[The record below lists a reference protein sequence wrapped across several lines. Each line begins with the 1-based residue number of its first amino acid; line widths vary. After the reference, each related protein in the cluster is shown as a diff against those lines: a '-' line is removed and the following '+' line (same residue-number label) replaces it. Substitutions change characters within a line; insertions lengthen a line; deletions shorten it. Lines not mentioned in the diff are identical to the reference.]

1 MSVRTAR
8 PVLASGYKSRS
19 WNDRATVRI
28 APSVLALGDRFGL
41 ARVLLSVLPVWVAFV
56 AVMSPFANL
65 GPATLACAQEATD
78 SGAADPKPKD
88 GSDASWEKLIYLPYK
103 QISTVFEKQKATV
116 FMPYAE
122 YLKLW
127 LKTDEQPR
135 KPPVAA
141 VISAANYRGRID
153 QDVARI
159 EAEYTVRVLGKAWS
173 ELPLRFGDAAV
184 GEVTSGGQDQK
195 DKVLLRATGDGTYA
209 LFFPTP
215 GEHTLKIQL
224 AARVRTSPDGKSFD
238 LEVPAVGVTKF
249 ELSIPEADQT
259 VEVAPL
265 LVRQPVEAA
274 KGKETKIAGNL
285 GAAGRIS
292 VLWHP
297 KASLKPEMDLLAS
310 VTNHTQVSVA
320 DGLIHADTF
329 LRYDVLRG
337 ELTQLRVAVPKGDR
351 ILGVSSN
358 DANVKGW
365 KSADEANQQT
375 ITIELL
381 SGAKKGLTL
390 EVHTERAAPAEAF
403 DVVGLNENAPAA
415 GIHALDVVRESGQL
429 VVTKGAD
436 LLLNIEKLTGLTRI
450 EEAEVAE
457 AIRRPG
463 SLAYK
468 FYSPKVELKLTAK
481 AVEPRVLVNHV
492 VRLQFLDD
500 ELRSLTQLS
509 YTVERAGVFELLL
522 TVPDGLQIDSVAG
535 PFVKDHAVEEKD
547 GAIVLRVVL
556 DMKRDGA
563 IQFNVIGHLELDAM
577 EKEQTLTLPLLDP
590 LYVER
595 ETGQVAIFAAPAIE
609 VLTDEKSIK
618 GVQPERNADPNP
630 PFVAGATLASAWSF
644 TRRPVEIPVKTTRR
658 PTRLTASV
666 ATSLHAKPE
675 TAEVRTAVTYHVQ
688 FAGLDTFQIAVPEAL
703 ADAVQIRTAQGA
715 TVPAI
720 KEKKKAEKAVDG
732 WVTWTI
738 ILQREALGDVPF
750 EITYDLKPAEGPV
763 ASGEGQEKKTN
774 ATLSWQQEIKPVRAA
789 GLPGDGES
797 KAGKV
802 DLSDVYGEVTV
813 LKDKALTVSAAA
825 AGDELEA
832 IDPRELSL
840 LSQEG
845 SLAYRYYSQPVSL
858 KVTAAKH
865 EIQEVV
871 ETVVSRGLVEVVVDE
886 DDKASYRC
894 RFKLKTSERQRLRI
908 DLPKGAE
915 ILGVLVD
922 NKSVSPEKA
931 GKGSDDAFDSYFVSV
946 ARGGKSD
953 EAFSITLQFLW
964 PVNPKPFEGWKGS
977 LRVSLPRIGGP
988 KGSAVA
994 VQQLRTVV
1002 WVPEKFSLVGSPD
1015 SFIREQ
1021 RLTLERALNGHVAS
1035 AVSQAELD
1043 QWIGASSV
1051 GVAEFATQ
1059 GQAYSYHNL
1068 GGAEHLEVTWWKVS
1082 FAAIVATL
1090 ALVVLGAVLIPTTW
1104 HNRLLWVL
1112 AGALAA
1118 VCFGL
1123 SDADTVLHG
1132 VAAARWGFVL
1142 MFAVWIVHSLFG
1154 AAKRANGNG
1163 FDWSRP
1169 FPATVS
1175 PPPEAGS

>member
-1 MSVRTAR
+1 MVRT
-8 PVLASGYKSRS
+8 
-19 WNDRATVRI
+19 
-28 APSVLALGDRFGL
+28 SVLACLGWIAL
-41 ARVLLSVLPVWVAFV
+41 ALFSLSNVERTPVAQ
-56 AVMSPFANL
+56 
-65 GPATLACAQEATD
+65 AQET
-78 SGAADPKPKD
+78 KPKE
-88 GSDASWEKLIYLPYK
+88 APEVTWEQLIYVPYK
-103 QISTVFEKQKATV
+103 QLSTVFEKQKATV
-116 FMPYAE
+116 FMTYAE

-127 LKTDEQPR
+127 NQSSERPGQ
-135 KPPVAA
+135 PPVAA
-141 VISAANYRGRID
+141 VISSASYRGKID

-159 EAEYTVRVLGKAWS
+159 DAEYSVRVLGKAWS
-173 ELPLRFGDAAV
+173 ELPLKFGDAAV
-184 GEVTSGGQDQK
+184 GDVTADGGADAK
-195 DKVLLRATGDGTYA
+195 DKVLLRATGDGTYS
-209 LFFPTP
+209 LLFPTA
-215 GEHTLKIQL
+215 GEHKVKIQL
-224 AARVRTSPDGKSFD
+224 AARVRSSPDGKSFD

-249 ELSIPEADQT
+249 ELSIPEADQA
-259 VEVAPL
+259 VEVSPL
-265 LVRQPVEAA
+265 LVRQPVDAA

-297 KASLKPEMDLLAS
+297 KASIKPEMDLLAS

-320 DGLIHADTF
+320 DGLIHADAF

-365 KSADEANQQT
+365 KSADEANRQV

-381 SGAKKGLTL
+381 SGAKKALTL

-436 LLLNIEKLTGLTRI
+436 LLLNVEKLAGLTRI

-492 VRLQFLDD
+492 AKVQILDD

-509 YTVERAGVFELLL
+509 YTVERAGLFELHLR
-522 TVPDGLQIDSVAG
+522 VPAGLMIDNVAG
-535 PFVKDHAVEEKD
+535 PFVKEHTVETKD
-547 GAIVLRVVL
+547 GDSVLRVVL
-556 DMKRDGA
+556 DMKREGG
-563 IQFNVIGHLELDAM
+563 IQFNVLSHSPLEAAASQ
-577 EKEQTLTLPLLDP
+577 ELTMPLLEP
-590 LYVER
+590 LHVER
-595 ETGQVAIFAAPAIE
+595 ETGQVAIFASPAIE
-609 VLTDEKSIK
+609 VVTDESFLS

-630 PFVAGATLASAWSF
+630 LVAGGTLASAWSF
-644 TRRPVEIPVKTTRR
+644 TRRPVEIAVKTTRR

-666 ATSLHAKPE
+666 ATSLNAKPE
-675 TAEVRTAVTYHVQ
+675 TADVRTTVTYHVQ

-703 ADAVQIRTAQGA
+703 ADVVQIRTAQGA

-720 KEKKKAEKAVDG
+720 KEKKKADKAVDG

-738 ILQREALGDVPF
+738 ILQRETMGDVPF
-750 EITYDLKPAEGPV
+750 EVTYDLKPAEAAG
-763 ASGEGQEKKTN
+763 ADKKT
-774 ATLSWQQEIKPVRAA
+774 TLSWHQELKPVRAA

-802 DLSDVYGEVTV
+802 ELSDVYGEITV
-813 LKDKALTVSAAA
+813 QKDKALTVSAEV

-832 IDPRELSL
+832 IDPRELAL
-840 LSQEG
+840 LSQDG

-908 DLPKGAE
+908 DLPKGSE

-946 ARGGKSD
+946 ARVGKSD
-953 EAFSITLQFLW
+953 EAFSVTLQFLW
-964 PVNPKPFEGWKGS
+964 PINPKPFTHNFGK

-1002 WVPEKFSLVGSPD
+1002 WVPEKFSLVGTPD
-1015 SFIREQ
+1015 QFVREQ
-1021 RLTLERALNGHVAS
+1021 RLTLERAFNGHVAS
-1035 AVSQAELD
+1035 AVNQGELD
-1043 QWIGASSV
+1043 QWIGTSSV
-1051 GVAEFATQ
+1051 GVADFATQ
-1059 GQAYSYHNL
+1059 GQAYSFHNL

-1112 AGALAA
+1112 AGTLAA
-1118 VCFGL
+1118 VCLGL
-1123 SDADTVLHG
+1123 NDADTVLHG
-1132 VAAARWGFVL
+1132 VAAARWGLLL

-1154 AAKRANGNG
+1154 AVKRSSGNT
-1163 FDWSRP
+1163 FDPSKP

-1175 PPPEAGS
+1175 PPPEPSS

>member
-1 MSVRTAR
+1 MTFRKAR
-8 PVLASGYKSRS
+8 SFP
-19 WNDRATVRI
+19 
-28 APSVLALGDRFGL
+28 ALGFPAAWLRGL
-41 ARVLLSVLPVWVAFV
+41 LAVSLSWLAF
-56 AVMSPFANL
+56 APFSLSDSPSPMRAN
-65 GPATLACAQEATD
+65 AQEA
-78 SGAADPKPKD
+78 KPKE
-88 GSDASWEKLIYLPYK
+88 APEVTWEQLIYVPYK
-103 QISTVFEKQKATV
+103 QLSTVFEKQKATV
-116 FMPYAE
+116 FMSYAE

-127 LKTDEQPR
+127 NKSGEQPGQ
-135 KPPVAA
+135 PPVAA
-141 VISAANYRGRID
+141 VISAASYRAKID

-159 EAEYTVRVLGKAWS
+159 EAEYSVRVLGKAWS
-173 ELPLRFGDAAV
+173 ELPLKFGDAAI
-184 GEVTSGGQDQK
+184 GDVTSEGGADVK
-195 DKVLLRATGDGTYA
+195 EKVLLRATGDGVYS
-209 LFFPTP
+209 LLFPTP
-215 GEHTLKIQL
+215 GEHKVKIQL
-224 AARVRTSPDGKSFD
+224 AARVRSSPDGKSFD

-249 ELSIPEADQT
+249 ELLIPEADQA
-259 VEVAPL
+259 VEVTPL

-285 GAAGRIS
+285 GAASRIG

-297 KASLKPEMDLLAS
+297 KASIKPEMDLLAS

-320 DGLIHADTF
+320 DGLIHTDAF

-365 KSADEANQQT
+365 KAADEATRQVV
-375 ITIELL
+375 TIELL
-381 SGAKKGLTL
+381 SGAKKALTL
-390 EVHTERAAPAEAF
+390 EVHTERPAPTEAF
-403 DVVGLNENAPAA
+403 DVVGLSDNAPAA

-429 VVTKGAD
+429 VVAKGAD
-436 LLLNIEKLTGLTRI
+436 LLLNVEKLTGLTRI

-492 VRLQFLDD
+492 AKLQFLDD
-500 ELRSLTQLS
+500 ELRSLTQVS
-509 YTVERAGVFELLL
+509 YTIERAGLFELQLR
-522 TVPDGLQIDSVAG
+522 VPEKMVIDRVVGPPQIKEY
-535 PFVKDHAVEEKD
+535 PVETKD
-547 GAIVLRVVL
+547 GQTVLRVVL
-556 DMKRDGA
+556 DMKREGA
-563 IQFNVIGHLELDAM
+563 IAFNVIGHVPLDAAQ
-577 EKEQTLTLPLLDP
+577 KEQNLTLPLLEP
-590 LYVER
+590 LNVER
-595 ETGQVAIFAAPAIE
+595 ETGQVTIFAAPAIE
-609 VLTDEKSIK
+609 VLTDEKAIK

-630 PFVAGATLASAWSF
+630 PFVAGGTLASAWSF
-644 TRRPVEIPVKTTRR
+644 TRRPIEIPVKTTRR

-666 ATSLHAKPE
+666 ATLLNAKPE
-675 TAEVRTAVTYHVQ
+675 TADVRTTVTYHVQ

-738 ILQREALGDVPF
+738 ILQREAIGDVPF
-750 EITYDLKPAEGPV
+750 EITYDLKPAEG
-763 ASGEGQEKKTN
+763 ADKKAGSTF
-774 ATLSWQQEIKPVRAA
+774 SWQQELNPVRAA

-813 LKDKALTVSAAA
+813 QKDKALTVSADAT
-825 AGDELEA
+825 GDDLEA

-840 LSQEG
+840 LSQDG
-845 SLAYRYYSQPVSL
+845 SLAYRYYTQKVSL

-871 ETVVSRGLVEVVVDE
+871 ETVVSRGLVEVVVDQ

-894 RFKLKTSERQRLRI
+894 RFKVKTSERQRLRI

-931 GKGSDDAFDSYFVSV
+931 GTGSNDVFDSYFVSV
-946 ARGGKSD
+946 ARSGKSD
-953 EAFSITLQFLW
+953 EAFSVTLQFLW
-964 PVNPKPFEGWKGS
+964 PINPPPFGGKFGN
-977 LRVSLPRIGGP
+977 LQVSLPRIGGP

-994 VQQLRTVV
+994 VQQLRSVV
-1002 WVPEKFSLVGSPD
+1002 WVPEKFSLVGTPD
-1015 SFIREQ
+1015 LFIREQ
-1021 RLTLERALNGHVAS
+1021 HLTLERAINGQVAS
-1035 AVSQAELD
+1035 AVNQSELD
-1043 QWIGASSV
+1043 QWIGTSSV
-1051 GVAEFATQ
+1051 GVADFATQ
-1059 GQAYSYHNL
+1059 GQAYSFHNL

-1082 FAAIVATL
+1082 FAAIVATFSL
-1090 ALVVLGAVLIPTTW
+1090 FWLGVVLIPTTW
-1104 HNRLLWVL
+1104 RNRLGWVL
-1112 AGALAA
+1112 AGVLIA
-1118 VCFGL
+1118 VCAGL
-1123 SDADTVLHG
+1123 NDADTVLHG
-1132 VAAARWGFVL
+1132 VAVARWGIVL
-1142 MFAVWIVHSLFG
+1142 MFALWIVQSLFG
-1154 AAKRANGNG
+1154 AARRSNGNRL
-1163 FDWSRP
+1163 DWSQP

-1175 PPPEAGS
+1175 PPPEPGS

>member
-1 MSVRTAR
+1 M
-8 PVLASGYKSRS
+8 
-19 WNDRATVRI
+19 
-28 APSVLALGDRFGL
+28 
-41 ARVLLSVLPVWVAFV
+41 
-56 AVMSPFANL
+56 
-65 GPATLACAQEATD
+65 
-78 SGAADPKPKD
+78 
-88 GSDASWEKLIYLPYK
+88 
-103 QISTVFEKQKATV
+103 
-116 FMPYAE
+116 
-122 YLKLW
+122 
-127 LKTDEQPR
+127 
-135 KPPVAA
+135 
-141 VISAANYRGRID
+141 
-153 QDVARI
+153 
-159 EAEYTVRVLGKAWS
+159 
-173 ELPLRFGDAAV
+173 
-184 GEVTSGGQDQK
+184 
-195 DKVLLRATGDGTYA
+195 LRATGDGVYSL
-209 LFFPTP
+209 LFPNP
-215 GEHTLKIQL
+215 GEHKVKIQL
-224 AARVRTSPDGKSFD
+224 AARVRTSPDGKSFE

-249 ELSIPEADQT
+249 ELLIPEADQA
-259 VEVAPL
+259 VEVTPL

-285 GAAGRIS
+285 GAASRLG

-297 KASLKPEMDLLAS
+297 KASIKPEMDLLAS

-320 DGLIHADTF
+320 DGLIHTDAF

-365 KSADEANQQT
+365 KAADEANRQVV
-375 ITIELL
+375 TIELL
-381 SGAKKGLTL
+381 SGAKKALTL
-390 EVHTERAAPAEAF
+390 EVHTERPVAAEAF
-403 DVVGLNENAPAA
+403 DVVGLNDNAPAA

-429 VVTKGAD
+429 VVAKGAD
-436 LLLNIEKLTGLTRI
+436 LLLNVEKLTGLTRI

-492 VRLQFLDD
+492 AKLQFLDD
-500 ELRSLTQLS
+500 ELRSLTQVS
-509 YTVERAGVFELLL
+509 YTIERAGLFELQLR
-522 TVPDGLQIDSVAG
+522 VPDKMVIDRVVGPPQIKEY
-535 PFVKDHAVEEKD
+535 PVETKD
-547 GAIVLRVVL
+547 GLKVLRVVL
-556 DMKRDGA
+556 DMKREGA
-563 IQFNVIGHLELDAM
+563 IQFNVIGHVPLDAAA
-577 EKEQTLTLPLLDP
+577 KEQNLTLPLLEP
-590 LYVER
+590 LNVER
-595 ETGQVAIFAAPAIE
+595 ETGQVTIFAAPAIE
-609 VLTDEKSIK
+609 VLTDEKAIK

-630 PFVAGATLASAWSF
+630 PFVAGGTLASAWSF

-666 ATSLHAKPE
+666 ATLLNAKPE
-675 TAEVRTAVTYHVQ
+675 TADVRTTVTYHVQ

-703 ADAVQIRTAQGA
+703 ADVVQIRTAQGA

-720 KEKKKAEKAVDG
+720 KEKKKAEKAVEG
-732 WVTWTI
+732 WTTWTI
-738 ILQREALGDVPF
+738 SLQREAVGDVPF
-750 EITYDLKPAEGPV
+750 EVTYDLKPAEGQDKP
-763 ASGEGQEKKTN
+763 AA
-774 ATLSWQQEIKPVRAA
+774 ATLTWQQDLNPVRAV

-802 DLSDVYGEVTV
+802 ELSDVYGEITV
-813 LKDKALTVSAAA
+813 QKDKALTVSAAA
-825 AGDELEA
+825 TGDDLEA

-840 LSQEG
+840 LSQDG
-845 SLAYRYYSQPVSL
+845 ALAYRYYTQSVSL
-858 KVTAAKH
+858 KLTAAKH

-871 ETVVSRGLVEVVVDE
+871 ETVVSRGLVEVVVDQ

-946 ARGGKSD
+946 ARAGKSD
-953 EAFSITLQFLW
+953 EVFSMTLQFLW
-964 PVNPKPFEGWKGS
+964 PVNPKPFQGKFGN
-977 LRVSLPRIGGP
+977 LRVSLPRLGGP

-994 VQQLRTVV
+994 VQQLRAAV
-1002 WVPEKFSLVGSPD
+1002 WVPEKFSLVGTPD
-1015 SFIREQ
+1015 SFIRDQ
-1021 RLTLERALNGHVAS
+1021 HLTLERAFGGHVAS
-1035 AVSQAELD
+1035 AVNQAELEK
-1043 QWIGASSV
+1043 WIGTSSV
-1051 GVAEFATQ
+1051 GVADFATQ
-1059 GQAYSYHNL
+1059 GQAYSFHNL

-1090 ALVVLGAVLIPTTW
+1090 TLVVLGAVLLPTTW
-1104 HNRLLWVL
+1104 HNRMLWVL
-1112 AGALAA
+1112 AGAVAV

-1123 SDADTVLHG
+1123 NDADTVLHG
-1132 VAAARWGFVL
+1132 LAAARWGIVL

-1154 AAKRANGNG
+1154 AVKRSSNGSG
-1163 FDWSRP
+1163 FDPSKP

-1175 PPPEAGS
+1175 PPPESGA

>member
-1 MSVRTAR
+1 MTLRKVTSNPAPVRRGATAR
-8 PVLASGYKSRS
+8 TFFCLILGWSAVSSFLLGFSSGDSGSRTFAQES
-19 WNDRATVRI
+19 ATT
-28 APSVLALGDRFGL
+28 APSDAK
-41 ARVLLSVLPVWVAFV
+41 
-56 AVMSPFANL
+56 AN
-65 GPATLACAQEATD
+65 
-78 SGAADPKPKD
+78 D
-88 GSDASWEKLIYLPYK
+88 GKQVTWEQLIYVPYK
-103 QISTVFEKQKATV
+103 QLSTVFEKQKATV

-127 LKTDEQPR
+127 MKSGEQPGQ
-135 KPPVAA
+135 PPIAA
-141 VISAANYRGRID
+141 VISAASYRAKID

-173 ELPLRFGDAAV
+173 ELSLKFGEAAV
-184 GEVTSGGQDQK
+184 GDVTSDGGDNK
-195 DKVLLRATGDGTYA
+195 PNEKILLRATGDGTYS
-209 LFFPTP
+209 LLFPTT
-215 GEHTLKIQL
+215 GEHKVKIQL
-224 AARVRTSPDGKSFD
+224 AARIRSSPDGRSFD

-249 ELSIPEADQT
+249 ELLIPEADQA
-259 VEVAPL
+259 VEVTPL

-285 GAAGRIS
+285 GAASRIG

-297 KASLKPEMDLLAS
+297 KASIKPEMDLLAS

-320 DGLIHADTF
+320 DGLIHTDAF

-365 KSADEANQQT
+365 KAADEATRQV

-381 SGAKKGLTL
+381 SGAKKALTL

-403 DVVGLNENAPAA
+403 DVVGLNDNAPAA

-450 EEAEVAE
+450 EETEVVE
-457 AIRRPG
+457 SIRRPA

-492 VRLQFLDD
+492 AKFQFLDD
-500 ELRSLTQLS
+500 ELRSNTQLH
-509 YTVERAGVFELLL
+509 YTIERAGLFELQIR
-522 TVPDGLQIDSVAG
+522 VPDRFVVDQVVGPPQIKEH
-535 PFVKDHAVEEKD
+535 PVETKD
-547 GAIVLRVVL
+547 GSTVLRIVL

-563 IQFNVIGHLELDAM
+563 IQFNVIGHLVLDASA
-577 EKEQTLTLPLLDP
+577 KEQNLTLPLLEP
-590 LYVER
+590 LNVER
-595 ETGQVAIFAAPAIE
+595 ETGQATIFAAPAIE
-609 VLTDEKSIK
+609 VLTDEKGIK

-630 PFVAGATLASAWSF
+630 PFVAGGTLASAWSF

-666 ATSLHAKPE
+666 ATSLNAKPE
-675 TAEVRTAVTYHVQ
+675 TADVRTTVTYHVQ

-738 ILQREALGDVPF
+738 ILQREAMGDVPF
-750 EITYDLKPAEGPV
+750 EITYDLKPAEGD
-763 ASGEGQEKKTN
+763 EKKNN
-774 ATLSWQQEIKPVRAA
+774 ATLSWQQELKPVRAA

-802 DLSDVYGEVTV
+802 ELSDVYGEITVT
-813 LKDKALTVSAAA
+813 KDKALTVTADVV
-825 AGDELEA
+825 GDELEA

-840 LSQEG
+840 LPQDG

-858 KVTAAKH
+858 TASAAKH

-871 ETVVSRGLVEVVVDE
+871 ETLVSRGLVEVVVDQ

-908 DLPKGAE
+908 DMPKGSE

-946 ARGGKSD
+946 ARSGKSD
-953 EAFSITLQFLW
+953 EAFSVTLQFLW
-964 PVNPKPFEGWKGS
+964 PVNPKPFDGWNGK

-994 VQQLRTVV
+994 VQQLRAVV
-1002 WVPEKFSLVGSPD
+1002 WVPEKFSLVGTPD
-1015 SFIREQ
+1015 SFVREQ
-1021 RLTLERALNGHVAS
+1021 HLTLEQALDGRVTSTVN
-1035 AVSQAELD
+1035 QAELE
-1043 QWIGASSV
+1043 QWIGTSSV
-1051 GVAEFATQ
+1051 GVADFATQ
-1059 GQAYSYHNL
+1059 GQGYSFHNL

-1082 FAAIVATL
+1082 FASIVATF
-1090 ALVVLGAVLIPTTW
+1090 ALFLLGVVLIPTTW
-1104 HNRLLWVL
+1104 RNRLGWVL
-1112 AGALAA
+1112 AGVLIA
-1118 VCFGL
+1118 VCAGL
-1123 SDADTVLHG
+1123 NDADTVLHG
-1132 VAAARWGFVL
+1132 VAAARWGLVL
-1142 MFAVWIVHSLFG
+1142 MFALWIVQSLFG
-1154 AAKRANGNG
+1154 AVKRSSNGNS
-1163 FDWSRP
+1163 FDWSKP

-1175 PPPEAGS
+1175 PPPE

>member
-1 MSVRTAR
+1 MSVRNSRFSSAFNLRGTTAR
-8 PVLASGYKSRS
+8 AILFLLLGWSAVISFLLGL
-19 WNDRATVRI
+19 
-28 APSVLALGDRFGL
+28 PSVP
-41 ARVLLSVLPVWVAFV
+41 PVSQVF
-56 AVMSPFANL
+56 
-65 GPATLACAQEATD
+65 AQEAAEPAK
-78 SGAADPKPKD
+78 SKD
-88 GSDASWEKLIYLPYK
+88 GQQVTWEQLIYVPYK
-103 QISTVFEKQKATV
+103 QLSTVFEKQKATV
-116 FMPYAE
+116 FMSYAE

-127 LKTDEQPR
+127 NKSADQPGQ
-135 KPPVAA
+135 PPVAA
-141 VISAANYRGRID
+141 VISAASYRAKID

-159 EAEYTVRVLGKAWS
+159 EAEYSIRVLGKAWS
-173 ELPLRFGDAAV
+173 ELPLKFGEAAV
-184 GEVTSGGQDQK
+184 GDVTSEGGADAK
-195 DKVLLRATGDGTYA
+195 EKVLLRVTGDGVYS
-209 LFFPTP
+209 LLFPTP
-215 GEHTLKIQL
+215 GEHKVKIQL
-224 AARVRTSPDGKSFD
+224 AARVRSSPDGKSFE

-249 ELSIPEADQT
+249 ELLIPEADQA
-259 VEVAPL
+259 VEVTPL
-265 LVRQPVEAA
+265 LVRQPVEV
-274 KGKETKIAGNL
+274 KGKETKVVGNL
-285 GAAGRIS
+285 GAASRIG

-297 KASLKPEMDLLAS
+297 KASIKPEMDLLAS

-320 DGLIHADTF
+320 DGLIHSDAF

-358 DANVKGW
+358 DASVKGW
-365 KSADEANQQT
+365 KAADEANRQVV
-375 ITIELL
+375 TIELL
-381 SGAKKGLTL
+381 SGAKKTLTL
-390 EVHTERAAPAEAF
+390 EVHTERPASAEAF
-403 DVVGLNENAPAA
+403 DVVGLNDNAPAA

-429 VVTKGAD
+429 VVAKEAD
-436 LLLNIEKLTGLTRI
+436 LLLNVEKLTGLTRI
-450 EEAEVAE
+450 EEAEVAA

-481 AVEPRVLVNHV
+481 SVEPRVLVNHV
-492 VRLQFLDD
+492 AKLQFLDD
-500 ELRSLTQLS
+500 ELRSLTTVS
-509 YTVERAGVFELLL
+509 YTIERAGLFELQLR
-522 TVPDGLQIDSVAG
+522 VPDKMVIDRVVGPPQIKEY
-535 PFVKDHAVEEKD
+535 PVETKD
-547 GAIVLRVVL
+547 GQTVLRVVL

-563 IQFNVIGHLELDAM
+563 IAFNVIGHVTLDAAQ
-577 EKEQTLTLPLLDP
+577 KEQNLTLPLLEP
-590 LYVER
+590 LNVER
-595 ETGQVAIFAAPAIE
+595 EIGQVTIFAAPAIE
-609 VLTDEKSIK
+609 VLTDEKAIK

-630 PFVAGATLASAWSF
+630 PFVAGGTLASAWSF

-666 ATSLHAKPE
+666 ATLLNAKPE
-675 TAEVRTAVTYHVQ
+675 TADVRTTVTYHVQ

-703 ADAVQIRTAQGA
+703 ADAVQIRTTQGA

-738 ILQREALGDVPF
+738 LLQREAIGDVPF
-750 EITYDLKPAEGPV
+750 EITYDLKPAEGTD
-763 ASGEGQEKKTN
+763 KK
-774 ATLSWQQEIKPVRAA
+774 AGSTLSWQQEVKPVRAA

-802 DLSDVYGEVTV
+802 ELSYVYGEVTV
-813 LKDKALTVSAAA
+813 QKDKALTVSADAT
-825 AGDELEA
+825 GDDLEA

-840 LSQEG
+840 LSQDG
-845 SLAYRYYSQPVSL
+845 SLAYRYYTQPVSL
-858 KVTAAKH
+858 KVSAAKH

-871 ETVVSRGLVEVVVDE
+871 ETVVSRGLVEVVVDQ

-953 EAFSITLQFLW
+953 EPFSVTLQFLW
-964 PVNPKPFEGWKGS
+964 PINPRPFDGWNGK

-1002 WVPEKFSLVGSPD
+1002 WVPEKFSLVGTPD
-1015 SFIREQ
+1015 SFVREQ
-1021 RLTLERALNGHVAS
+1021 HLTLERALKGQVTS
-1035 AVSQAELD
+1035 TVDQAAFD
-1043 QWIGASSV
+1043 QWIGTSSV
-1051 GVAEFATQ
+1051 GVADFATQ
-1059 GQAYSYHNL
+1059 GQAYSFHNL

-1082 FAAIVATL
+1082 FAAIVATFSL
-1090 ALVVLGAVLIPTTW
+1090 FVLGVVLIPTTW
-1104 HNRLLWVL
+1104 RNRLAWVL
-1112 AGALAA
+1112 AGVLIA
-1118 VCFGL
+1118 VCAGL
-1123 SDADTVLHG
+1123 NDADTVLHG
-1132 VAAARWGFVL
+1132 VAAARWGIVL
-1142 MFAVWIVHSLFG
+1142 MFVLWIVQSLFG
-1154 AAKRANGNG
+1154 AARRSNGNR
-1163 FDWSRP
+1163 FDWSQP

-1175 PPPEAGS
+1175 PPPESGA

>member
-1 MSVRTAR
+1 MSVRNLR
-8 PVLASGYKSRS
+8 LFSASILRGTTTRTILCLLLGWSAVTS
-19 WNDRATVRI
+19 FLPGL
-28 APSVLALGDRFGL
+28 PSV
-41 ARVLLSVLPVWVAFV
+41 
-56 AVMSPFANL
+56 
-65 GPATLACAQEATD
+65 PATSQVFAQEA
-78 SGAADPKPKD
+78 AEPAKPKD
-88 GSDASWEKLIYLPYK
+88 EPQVTWEQLIYVPYK
-103 QISTVFEKQKATV
+103 QLSTVFEKQKATV
-116 FMPYAE
+116 FMSYAE

-127 LKTDEQPR
+127 NKTGEQPGQ
-135 KPPVAA
+135 PPVAA
-141 VISAANYRGRID
+141 VISAASYRGKID

-159 EAEYTVRVLGKAWS
+159 EAEYSIRVLGKAWS
-173 ELPLRFGDAAV
+173 ELPLKFGDAAV
-184 GEVTSGGQDQK
+184 GDVTSEGGADAK
-195 DKVLLRATGDGTYA
+195 EKVLLRATGDGVYS
-209 LFFPTP
+209 LLFPTP
-215 GEHTLKIQL
+215 GEHKVKIQL
-224 AARVRTSPDGKSFD
+224 AARVRSSPDGKSFD

-249 ELSIPEADQT
+249 ELLIPEADQA
-259 VEVAPL
+259 VEVTPL
-265 LVRQPVEAA
+265 LVRQPVEA
-274 KGKETKIAGNL
+274 KGKETKIVGNL
-285 GAAGRIS
+285 GAASRIG

-297 KASLKPEMDLLAS
+297 KASIKPEMDLLAS

-320 DGLIHADTF
+320 DGLIHTDAF

-365 KSADEANQQT
+365 KAADEANRQVV
-375 ITIELL
+375 TIELL
-381 SGAKKGLTL
+381 SGAKKALTL

-403 DVVGLNENAPAA
+403 DVVGLNDNVPAA

-481 AVEPRVLVNHV
+481 SVEPRVLVNHLAK
-492 VRLQFLDD
+492 LQFLDD
-500 ELRSLTQLS
+500 ELRSLTTVS
-509 YTVERAGVFELLL
+509 YTIERAGLFELQLR
-522 TVPDGLQIDSVAG
+522 VPDEMVIDRVVGPPQIKEY
-535 PFVKDHAVEEKD
+535 PVETKD
-547 GAIVLRVVL
+547 GQKVLRVVL

-563 IQFNVIGHLELDAM
+563 IAFNVIGHVPLDAAQ
-577 EKEQTLTLPLLDP
+577 KEQNLTLPLLEP
-590 LYVER
+590 LNVER
-595 ETGQVAIFAAPAIE
+595 ETGQVTIFAAPAIE
-609 VLTDEKSIK
+609 VLTDEKAIK

-630 PFVAGATLASAWSF
+630 PFVAGGTLASAWSF

-666 ATSLHAKPE
+666 ATLLNAKPE
-675 TAEVRTAVTYHVQ
+675 TADVRTTVTYHVQ
-688 FAGLDTFQIAVPEAL
+688 FAGLDTFQIAVPETL

-720 KEKKKAEKAVDG
+720 KEKKKAEKAVEG

-738 ILQREALGDVPF
+738 ILQREAVGDVPF
-750 EITYDLKPAEGPV
+750 EITYDLKPAEG
-763 ASGEGQEKKTN
+763 ADKK
-774 ATLSWQQEIKPVRAA
+774 AGSTLSWQQELKPVKAM
-789 GLPGDGES
+789 GLPGEGES

-802 DLSDVYGEVTV
+802 ELSDVYGEITV
-813 LKDKALTVSAAA
+813 QKDKALTVAADA
-825 AGDELEA
+825 TGDVLEA

-840 LSQEG
+840 LSQDG

-871 ETVVSRGLVEVVVDE
+871 ETVVSRGLVEVVVDQ

-915 ILGVLVD
+915 ILGVLID

-953 EAFSITLQFLW
+953 EPFSVTLQFLW
-964 PVNPKPFEGWKGS
+964 PINPRPFDGWNGK
-977 LRVSLPRIGGP
+977 LRVSLPRIGGA

-1002 WVPEKFSLVGSPD
+1002 WVPEKFSLVGTPN

-1021 RLTLERALNGHVAS
+1021 HLTLERAMNGHVAS
-1035 AVSQAELD
+1035 TVNQSELD

-1051 GVAEFATQ
+1051 GVADFATQ
-1059 GQAYSYHNL
+1059 GQAYSFHNL
-1068 GGAEHLEVTWWKVS
+1068 GGAEHLEVTWWKVN
-1082 FAAIVATL
+1082 FAAIVATFSL
-1090 ALVVLGAVLIPTTW
+1090 FVLGVVLIPTTW
-1104 HNRLLWVL
+1104 RNRLGWVL
-1112 AGALAA
+1112 AGVLIA
-1118 VCFGL
+1118 VCAGL
-1123 SDADTVLHG
+1123 NDADTVLHG
-1132 VAAARWGFVL
+1132 VAAARWGIVL
-1142 MFAVWIVHSLFG
+1142 MFALWIVQSLFG
-1154 AAKRANGNG
+1154 AARRSNSNG

-1175 PPPEAGS
+1175 PPPESGT

>member
-1 MSVRTAR
+1 MSVRNSR
-8 PVLASGYKSRS
+8 FFSASILRGTKTRTILFLLLGWSAVTS
-19 WNDRATVRI
+19 FLPGN
-28 APSVLALGDRFGL
+28 PSVPPT
-41 ARVLLSVLPVWVAFV
+41 SQAF
-56 AVMSPFANL
+56 
-65 GPATLACAQEATD
+65 AQEA
-78 SGAADPKPKD
+78 AEPVKPKD
-88 GSDASWEKLIYLPYK
+88 EPQVTWEQLIYVPYK
-103 QISTVFEKQKATV
+103 QLSTVFEKQKATV
-116 FMPYAE
+116 FMSYAE

-127 LKTDEQPR
+127 NKSGEQPGQ
-135 KPPVAA
+135 PPVAA
-141 VISAANYRGRID
+141 VISAASYRGKVD

-159 EAEYTVRVLGKAWS
+159 EAEYSVRVLGKAWS
-173 ELPLRFGDAAV
+173 ELPLKFGDAAV
-184 GEVTSGGQDQK
+184 GEVTSEGGADAK
-195 DKVLLRATGDGTYA
+195 EKVLLRATGDGVYS
-209 LFFPTP
+209 LLFPTP
-215 GEHTLKIQL
+215 GEHKVKIQL
-224 AARVRTSPDGKSFD
+224 AARVRSSPDGKSFD

-249 ELSIPEADQT
+249 ELVIPEADQA
-259 VEVAPL
+259 VEVTPL

-285 GAAGRIS
+285 GAASRIG

-297 KASLKPEMDLLAS
+297 KASIKPEMDLLAS

-320 DGLIHADTF
+320 DGLIHTDAF

-365 KSADEANQQT
+365 KAADEATRQVVT
-375 ITIELL
+375 IDLL
-381 SGAKKGLTL
+381 SGAKKALTL
-390 EVHTERAAPAEAF
+390 EVHTERPAPTEVF

-492 VRLQFLDD
+492 ARFQFLDD

-509 YTVERAGVFELLL
+509 YTIERAGLFELLL
-522 TVPDGLQIDSVAG
+522 TVPDGLQIDSVTG
-535 PFVKDHAVEEKD
+535 PFVKDHAAEEKD

-556 DMKRDGA
+556 DMKREGA
-563 IQFNVIGHLELDAM
+563 IQFNVIGHLVLDAM
-577 EKEQTLTLPLLDP
+577 EKEQNLTLPLLDP

-595 ETGQVAIFAAPAIE
+595 ETGQVTIFAAPAIE
-609 VLTDEKSIK
+609 VLTDEKAIK

-630 PFVAGATLASAWSF
+630 PFVAGGTLASAWSF

-666 ATSLHAKPE
+666 ATLLNAKPE
-675 TAEVRTAVTYHVQ
+675 TADVRTTVTYHVQ

-703 ADAVQIRTAQGA
+703 ADVVQIRTAQGA

-738 ILQREALGDVPF
+738 ILQREAVGDVPF
-750 EITYDLKPAEGPV
+750 EITYDLKPAEGV
-763 ASGEGQEKKTN
+763 EKK
-774 ATLSWQQEIKPVRAA
+774 AGSTLSWQQELKPVRAV

-802 DLSDVYGEVTV
+802 DLSDVYGEITV
-813 LKDKALTVSAAA
+813 QKDKALTVSADV
-825 AGDELEA
+825 AGDVLEA

-840 LSQEG
+840 LSQDG

-858 KVTAAKH
+858 KVSAAKH

-894 RFKLKTSERQRLRI
+894 RFKIKTSERQRLRI

-931 GKGSDDAFDSYFVSV
+931 GKGSDDPFDSYFVSV
-946 ARGGKSD
+946 ARSGKSD
-953 EAFSITLQFLW
+953 EPFSITLHFLW
-964 PVNPKPFEGWKGS
+964 PINPPPFGGWRGK
-977 LRVSLPRIGGP
+977 LHVSHPRIGGP

-1002 WVPEKFSLVGSPD
+1002 WVPEKFSLVGTPD
-1015 SFIREQ
+1015 QFVREQ
-1021 RLTLERALNGHVAS
+1021 HLTLERAINGHVTS
-1035 AVSQAELD
+1035 TVHQAELD
-1043 QWIGASSV
+1043 QWIGTSSV
-1051 GVAEFATQ
+1051 GVADFATQ
-1059 GQAYSYHNL
+1059 GQAYSFHNL
-1068 GGAEHLEVTWWKVS
+1068 GGAEQLVVTWWKVS
-1082 FAAIVATL
+1082 FAAIVATVSL
-1090 ALVVLGAVLIPTTW
+1090 FVLGVVLIPTTW
-1104 HNRLLWVL
+1104 RNRLGWVL
-1112 AGALAA
+1112 AGVLIA
-1118 VCFGL
+1118 VCAGL
-1123 SDADTVLHG
+1123 NDADTVLHG
-1132 VAAARWGFVL
+1132 VSAARWGIVL
-1142 MFAVWIVHSLFG
+1142 MFALWIVQSLFG
-1154 AAKRANGNG
+1154 TARRSSGNRL
-1163 FDWSRP
+1163 DWSQP

-1175 PPPEAGS
+1175 PPPESGS

>member
-1 MSVRTAR
+1 MSVRNSR
-8 PVLASGYKSRS
+8 FSSASNVRG
-19 WNDRATVRI
+19 NPTRAILFLLLGWSAVTSFLPGH
-28 APSVLALGDRFGL
+28 PSVPSASQVF
-41 ARVLLSVLPVWVAFV
+41 
-56 AVMSPFANL
+56 
-65 GPATLACAQEATD
+65 AQEA
-78 SGAADPKPKD
+78 AEPAKPKD
-88 GSDASWEKLIYLPYK
+88 GQQVTWEQLIYVPYK
-103 QISTVFEKQKATV
+103 QLSTVFEKQKATV
-116 FMPYAE
+116 FMSYAE

-127 LKTDEQPR
+127 NKSGDPPGQ
-135 KPPVAA
+135 PPVSA

-159 EAEYTVRVLGKAWS
+159 EAEYSIRVLGKAWS
-173 ELPLRFGDAAV
+173 ELPLKFGDAAV
-184 GEVTSGGQDQK
+184 GDVSSDGAADAKEK
-195 DKVLLRATGDGTYA
+195 ILLRATGDGMYS
-209 LFFPTP
+209 LLFPTP
-215 GEHTLKIQL
+215 GEHKVKIQL
-224 AARVRTSPDGKSFD
+224 AARVRSSPDGKSFD

-249 ELSIPEADQT
+249 ELSIPEADQAVSVT
-259 VEVAPL
+259 PL
-265 LVRQPVEAA
+265 LVRQPIEA

-297 KASLKPEMDLLAS
+297 KASIKPEMDLLAS

-320 DGLIHADTF
+320 DGLIHTDAF

-365 KSADEANQQT
+365 KAADEATRQVV
-375 ITIELL
+375 TIELL
-381 SGAKKGLTL
+381 SGAKKALTL
-390 EVHTERAAPAEAF
+390 EVHTERPASAEAF
-403 DVVGLNENAPAA
+403 DVVGLNDNAPAA

-436 LLLNIEKLTGLTRI
+436 LLLNVEKLSGLTRI

-457 AIRRPG
+457 HIRRPG

-481 AVEPRVLVNHV
+481 AVEPRVLVQHLAK
-492 VRLQFLDD
+492 LQFLDD
-500 ELRSLTQLS
+500 ELRSQTQLS
-509 YTVERAGVFELLL
+509 YTIERAGLFELQLR
-522 TVPDGLQIDSVAG
+522 VPENMVIDRVIGPPQIKEYPVETKAG
-535 PFVKDHAVEEKD
+535 ET
-547 GAIVLRVVL
+547 VLRVVL
-556 DMKRDGA
+556 DMKREGP
-563 IQFNVIGHLELDAM
+563 IQFFVQGHLPLEAEATSQELTM
-577 EKEQTLTLPLLDP
+577 PLLEP
-590 LYVER
+590 LHVER
-595 ETGQVAIFAAPAIE
+595 ETGQVTIFAAPAIE
-609 VLTDEKSIK
+609 VVTDEKFLS
-618 GVQPERNADPNP
+618 GVQPERNVDANP
-630 PFVAGATLASAWSF
+630 LVPGGTLASAWSF
-644 TRRPVEIPVKTTRR
+644 TRRPFQIPVKTTRR

-666 ATSLHAKPE
+666 ATSLNAKPE
-675 TAEVRTAVTYHVQ
+675 TADVRTTVTYHVQ

-703 ADAVQIRTAQGA
+703 ADVVQIRTAQGA

-720 KEKKKAEKAVDG
+720 KEKKKADKAVDG

-738 ILQREALGDVPF
+738 ILQREAMGDVPF
-750 EITYDLKPAEGPV
+750 EITYDLKPVDGAGVGVPPLPSPAAGDV
-763 ASGEGQEKKTN
+763 RAADSRR
-774 ATLSWQQEIKPVRAA
+774 ALAAWQQELKPVKAL

-802 DLSDVYGEVTV
+802 ELSDVYGEVTV
-813 LKDKALTVSAAA
+813 QKDKALTVSAAA

-840 LSQEG
+840 LSQDG

-858 KVTAAKH
+858 KVSAAKH

-953 EAFSITLQFLW
+953 EAFSVTLQFLW
-964 PVNPKPFEGWKGS
+964 PINPKPFEGWNGK

-1002 WVPEKFSLVGSPD
+1002 WVPEKFSLVGTPD
-1015 SFIREQ
+1015 SFVREQ
-1021 RLTLERALNGHVAS
+1021 RLTLERALNGQ
-1035 AVSQAELD
+1035 VSSFVNQSELD

-1051 GVAEFATQ
+1051 GVADFATQ
-1059 GQAYSYHNL
+1059 GQAYSFHNL

-1090 ALVVLGAVLIPTTW
+1090 ALVVLGVVLIPTTW

-1123 SDADTVLHG
+1123 NDADTVLHG
-1132 VAAARWGFVL
+1132 VAAARWGLVL

-1154 AAKRANGNG
+1154 AVKRSNGNG

-1175 PPPEAGS
+1175 PPPESGS

>member
-1 MSVRTAR
+1 MTVRKAR
-8 PVLASGYKSRS
+8 SFPASGFPAAWFRGLLAVSLSWLAFAPFSFSDSPSRM
-19 WNDRATVRI
+19 RA
-28 APSVLALGDRFGL
+28 
-41 ARVLLSVLPVWVAFV
+41 
-56 AVMSPFANL
+56 N
-65 GPATLACAQEATD
+65 AQEA
-78 SGAADPKPKD
+78 KPKE
-88 GSDASWEKLIYLPYK
+88 APEVTWEQLIYVPYK
-103 QISTVFEKQKATV
+103 QLSTVFEKQKATV
-116 FMPYAE
+116 FMSYAE

-127 LKTDEQPR
+127 NKSGEQPGQ
-135 KPPVAA
+135 PPVAA
-141 VISAANYRGRID
+141 VISAASYRAKID

-173 ELPLRFGDAAV
+173 ELPLKFGDAAV
-184 GEVTSGGQDQK
+184 GDVTSEGGADAK
-195 DKVLLRATGDGTYA
+195 EKVLLRATGDGVYS
-209 LFFPTP
+209 LLFPTP
-215 GEHTLKIQL
+215 GEHKVKIQL
-224 AARVRTSPDGKSFD
+224 AARVRSSPDGKSFD

-249 ELSIPEADQT
+249 ELLIPEADQA
-259 VEVAPL
+259 VEVTPL
-265 LVRQPVEAA
+265 LVRQPVEA

-285 GAAGRIS
+285 GAASRIG

-297 KASLKPEMDLLAS
+297 KASIKPEMDLLAS

-320 DGLIHADTF
+320 DGLIHTDAF

-365 KSADEANQQT
+365 KAADEATRQVV
-375 ITIELL
+375 TIELL
-381 SGAKKGLTL
+381 SGAKKALTL
-390 EVHTERAAPAEAF
+390 EVHTERPAPAEAF
-403 DVVGLNENAPAA
+403 DVVGLNDNAPAA

-429 VVTKGAD
+429 VVAKGAD
-436 LLLNIEKLTGLTRI
+436 LLLNVEKLTGLTRI

-492 VRLQFLDD
+492 AKLQFLDD
-500 ELRSLTQLS
+500 ELRSLTTVS
-509 YTVERAGVFELLL
+509 YTIERAGLFELQLR
-522 TVPDGLQIDSVAG
+522 VPDKMVIDRVVGPPQIKEY
-535 PFVKDHAVEEKD
+535 PVETKD
-547 GAIVLRVVL
+547 GQTVLRVVL
-556 DMKRDGA
+556 DMKREGA
-563 IQFNVIGHLELDAM
+563 IAFNVIGHIPLDAAQ
-577 EKEQTLTLPLLDP
+577 KEQNLTLPLLEP

-595 ETGQVAIFAAPAIE
+595 ETGQVTIFAAPAIE
-609 VLTDEKSIK
+609 VLTDEKAIK

-630 PFVAGATLASAWSF
+630 PFVAGGTLASAWSF

-658 PTRLTASV
+658 PTRMTASV
-666 ATSLHAKPE
+666 ATLLNAKPE
-675 TAEVRTAVTYHVQ
+675 TADVRTTVTYHVQ

-703 ADAVQIRTAQGA
+703 ADVVQIRTAQGA

-720 KEKKKAEKAVDG
+720 KEKKKAEKAVEG

-738 ILQREALGDVPF
+738 ILQREAIGDVPF
-750 EITYDLKPAEGPV
+750 EITYDLKPAE
-763 ASGEGQEKKTN
+763 AADKK
-774 ATLSWQQEIKPVRAA
+774 AGSTLSWQQELTPVKAV

-802 DLSDVYGEVTV
+802 ELSDVYGEVTV
-813 LKDKALTVSAAA
+813 QKDKALTVSADAT
-825 AGDELEA
+825 GDDLEA

-840 LSQEG
+840 LSQDG
-845 SLAYRYYSQPVSL
+845 SLAYRYYTQKVSL

-871 ETVVSRGLVEVVVDE
+871 ETVVSRGLVEVVVDQ

-931 GKGSDDAFDSYFVSV
+931 GKGSNDKFDSYFVSV
-946 ARGGKSD
+946 ARTGKSD
-953 EAFSITLQFLW
+953 EAFSVTLQFLW
-964 PVNPKPFEGWKGS
+964 PINPPPFDGKFGN
-977 LRVSLPRIGGP
+977 LQVLLPRIGGP

-994 VQQLRTVV
+994 VQQLRSVV
-1002 WVPEKFSLVGSPD
+1002 WVPEKFSLVGTPD

-1021 RLTLERALNGHVAS
+1021 HLTLERAIKGQVAS
-1035 AVSQAELD
+1035 TVNQSELD
-1043 QWIGASSV
+1043 HWIGTSSV
-1051 GVAEFATQ
+1051 GVADFATQ
-1059 GQAYSYHNL
+1059 GQAYSFHNL
-1068 GGAEHLEVTWWKVS
+1068 GGADHLEVTWWKVS
-1082 FAAIVATL
+1082 FAAIVATISL
-1090 ALVVLGAVLIPTTW
+1090 FVLGIVLIPTTW
-1104 HNRLLWVL
+1104 RNRLGWIL
-1112 AGALAA
+1112 AGVLIA
-1118 VCFGL
+1118 VCAGL
-1123 SDADTVLHG
+1123 NDADTVLHG
-1132 VAAARWGFVL
+1132 VAVARWGIVL
-1142 MFAVWIVHSLFG
+1142 MFALWIVQSLFG
-1154 AAKRANGNG
+1154 AARRSNGNRL
-1163 FDWSRP
+1163 DWSQP

-1175 PPPEAGS
+1175 PPPEPGS

>member
-1 MSVRTAR
+1 MRVRNTRFFSAFIPRGRNARTILFLLLGWSAVTA
-8 PVLASGYKSRS
+8 
-19 WNDRATVRI
+19 
-28 APSVLALGDRFGL
+28 F
-41 ARVLLSVLPVWVAFV
+41 LPGNPDVPPTSQAF
-56 AVMSPFANL
+56 
-65 GPATLACAQEATD
+65 AQESAEP
-78 SGAADPKPKD
+78 AKPKD
-88 GSDASWEKLIYLPYK
+88 EPQVTWEQFIYVPYK
-103 QISTVFEKQKATV
+103 QLSTVFEKQKATV
-116 FMPYAE
+116 FMSYAE

-127 LKTDEQPR
+127 SKFGDQPGQ
-135 KPPVAA
+135 PPVAA
-141 VISAANYRGRID
+141 VISSASYRGKVD

-159 EAEYTVRVLGKAWS
+159 EADYSVRVLGKAWS
-173 ELPLRFGDAAV
+173 ELPLKFGDAAV
-184 GEVTSGGQDQK
+184 GEVTSEGGANDK
-195 DKVLLRATGDGTYA
+195 EKVLLRATGDGVYS
-209 LFFPTP
+209 LLFPTP
-215 GEHTLKIQL
+215 GEHKVKIQL
-224 AARVRTSPDGKSFD
+224 AARVRSSPDGKSFD

-249 ELSIPEADQT
+249 ELVIPEADQA
-259 VEVAPL
+259 VEVTPL
-265 LVRQPVEAA
+265 LVRHPVEAA
-274 KGKETKIAGNL
+274 KGKETKITGNL
-285 GAAGRIS
+285 GAANRID

-297 KASLKPEMDLLAS
+297 KASIKPEMDLLAS

-320 DGLIHADTF
+320 DGLIHTDAF

-337 ELTQLRVAVPKGDR
+337 MLGQLRVAVPKGDR

-365 KSADEANQQT
+365 KAADEANRQVV
-375 ITIELL
+375 TIELL
-381 SGAKKGLTL
+381 SGAKKALTL
-390 EVHTERAAPAEAF
+390 EVHTERSAPTGAF

-429 VVTKGAD
+429 VVTRGAD

-468 FYSPKVELKLTAK
+468 FYSPKVELKLAAK

-492 VRLQFLDD
+492 ARFQFLDD

-509 YTVERAGVFELLL
+509 YTVERAGLFELLL
-522 TVPDGLQIDSVAG
+522 NVPDGLQIDSVTG

-547 GAIVLRVVL
+547 SAIVLRVVL
-556 DMKRDGA
+556 DMKREGV
-563 IQFNVIGHLELDAM
+563 IQFNVIGHLVLDAM
-577 EKEQTLTLPLLDP
+577 EKEQNPTLPLLEP

-595 ETGQVAIFAAPAIE
+595 ETGQVTIFAAPAIE
-609 VLTDEKSIK
+609 VLTDEKAIK

-630 PFVAGATLASAWSF
+630 PFVAGGTLASAWSF

-666 ATSLHAKPE
+666 ATLLNAKPE
-675 TAEVRTAVTYHVQ
+675 TSDVRTTVTYHVQ
-688 FAGLDTFQIAVPEAL
+688 FAGLDTFQIAVHEAL
-703 ADAVQIRTAQGA
+703 ADVVQIRTAQGA

-738 ILQREALGDVPF
+738 ILQREAVGDVPF
-750 EITYDLKPAEGPV
+750 EITYDLKPAEG
-763 ASGEGQEKKTN
+763 AEKKAG
-774 ATLSWQQEIKPVRAA
+774 ATLSWQQELNPVRAV

-802 DLSDVYGEVTV
+802 DLADVYGEVTV
-813 LKDKALTVSAAA
+813 QKDKALTVSADV
-825 AGDELEA
+825 AGDALEA

-840 LSQEG
+840 LSQDG

-858 KVTAAKH
+858 KVSALKH

-871 ETVVSRGLVEVVVDE
+871 ETVVSRGLVEIVVDE

-894 RFKLKTSERQRLRI
+894 RFKIKTSERQRLRI

-931 GKGSDDAFDSYFVSV
+931 GKGSDDPFDSYFVSV
-946 ARGGKSD
+946 ARTGKSD
-953 EAFSITLQFLW
+953 EPFSITLQFLW
-964 PVNPKPFEGWKGS
+964 PINPPPFGGWRGK
-977 LRVSLPRIGGP
+977 LHVSHPRIGGP

-1002 WVPEKFSLVGSPD
+1002 WVPEKFSLVGTPD
-1015 SFIREQ
+1015 QFVREQ
-1021 RLTLERALNGHVAS
+1021 HLTLQRAINGYVTSTVH
-1035 AVSQAELD
+1035 QAELD
-1043 QWIGASSV
+1043 LWIGASSV
-1051 GVAEFATQ
+1051 GVADFATQ
-1059 GQAYSYHNL
+1059 GQAYSFHNL
-1068 GGAEHLEVTWWKVS
+1068 GGAEQLVVTWWKVS
-1082 FAAIVATL
+1082 FAAIVATVSL
-1090 ALVVLGAVLIPTTW
+1090 FVLGVVLIPTTW
-1104 HNRLLWVL
+1104 RNRLGWVL
-1112 AGALAA
+1112 AGVLIA
-1118 VCFGL
+1118 VCAGL
-1123 SDADTVLHG
+1123 NDADIVLHG
-1132 VAAARWGFVL
+1132 VAAARWGLLL

-1154 AAKRANGNG
+1154 AVKRPNGNG
-1163 FDWSRP
+1163 VDPSKP
-1169 FPATVS
+1169 FPTIVS
-1175 PPPEAGS
+1175 PPPEATS